1 MAFKS
6 KNYDWRIDMKRSIA
20 FTSVAVIF
28 ATISVLSVASPAQAE
43 DGQHCSFARAAGTYG
58 VSDSGSV
65 VGIGARAAVALL
77 TLDAAGNI
85 KGKVTASLNGSV
97 TEGTLSGTYTV
108 NPDCTGTTTFGEF
121 DPSGNLM
128 ITATVALVWDAN
140 MREFRFLF
148 TSTVL
153 PNGTSLAT
161 VINGDARKLA
171 P

>member
-1 MAFKS
+1 MRR
-6 KNYDWRIDMKRSIA
+6 YLTPM
-20 FTSVAVIF
+20 TLVV
-28 ATISVLSVASPAQAE
+28 VLSVTFALTVADSAQAE
-43 DGQHCSFARAAGTYG
+43 DAVCSTARAAGTYG
-58 VSDSGSV
+58 VSDSGTV
-65 VGIGARAAVALL
+65 VGIGPRAAVALL

-97 TEGTLSGTYTV
+97 TNGTLSGTFTV

-128 ITATVALVWDAN
+128 ITATVALVWDNN

-148 TSTVL
+148 ISAVL
-153 PNGTSLAT
+153 PDQTALAT
-161 VINGDARKLA
+161 VISGDAVKIV

>member
-1 MAFKS
+1 MRRYLAPMTLLF
-6 KNYDWRIDMKRSIA
+6 
-20 FTSVAVIF
+20 
-28 ATISVLSVASPAQAE
+28 VLSVTLALTVAAPAQAE
-43 DGQHCSFARAAGTYG
+43 DAACSAVRAAGTYG
-58 VSDSGSV
+58 VSDSGTV
-65 VGIGARAAVALL
+65 VGIGPRAAVALL

-97 TEGTLSGTYTV
+97 TNGTLSGTFTV

-128 ITATVALVWDAN
+128 ITATVALVWDNN

-148 TSTVL
+148 ISAVL
-153 PNGTSLAT
+153 PDQTALAT
-161 VINGDARKLA
+161 VISGDAVKIV

>member
-1 MAFKS
+1 
-6 KNYDWRIDMKRSIA
+6 MKYKMSR
-20 FTSVAVIF
+20 TGVAIVFAVVVIVSLT
-28 ATISVLSVASPAQAE
+28 ATAQAG
-43 DGQHCSFARAAGTYG
+43 DAACSAVRAAGTYG
-58 VSDSGSV
+58 VSDSGTV
-65 VGIGARAAVALL
+65 VGIGSRAAVALL

-97 TEGTLSGTYTV
+97 TNGTLSGTFTV

-128 ITATVALVWDAN
+128 ITATVALVWDNN

-148 TSTVL
+148 ISAVL
-153 PNGTSLAT
+153 PDQTALAT
-161 VINGDARKLA
+161 VISGDAVKIV